1 MTNFF
6 IAYISPNNATRTVA
20 QELENRLS
28 QSGRDVTMLD
38 LADPAAKDA
47 FLEKLQASQ
56 EACLLIGSPVYRDMA
71 VPPVMAFIDELPKK
85 EKLWT
90 VPFVT
95 WGLASSGVA
104 LLQMANVLIA
114 KGYDLAG
121 AAKVAA
127 VHSMML
133 HANTPAGAGHP
144 DEADKQ
150 KVRDL
155 ADSLLEKLTPLDPAA
170 LNYQPDHLAKEHK
183 AKLEKPWMVIPK
195 TIVEDVCTQCGVC
208 EEECPVAA
216 VTLEPFPQFGNTC
229 FDCFN
234 CVRLCP
240 EDAIQSSVP
249 IKMIEEMILE
259 RVNNIA
265 ERPLTQI
272 F

>member
-1 MTNFF
+1 MTEFF
-6 IAYISPNNATRTVA
+6 IVYISPNNATRTVA
-20 QELENRLS
+20 LELQNRLS
-28 QSGRDVTMLD
+28 QDGRHVAMLD
-38 LADPAAKDA
+38 LAEPGAKGA
-47 FLEKLQASQ
+47 FLEKLQASP

-85 EKLWT
+85 DKLWT

-95 WGLASSGVA
+95 WGMACSGVA
-104 LLQMANVLIA
+104 LWQMANALIA
-114 KGYDLAG
+114 KGCDLVG

-133 HANTPAGAGHP
+133 QTHAPAGAGHP
-144 DEADKQ
+144 DEEDKQ
-150 KVRDL
+150 IIRDL
-155 ADSLLEKLTPLDPAA
+155 ADSLLEKLTPLDPAV
-170 LNYQPDHLAKEHK
+170 LNYQPHHLAEEFK
-183 AKLEKPWMVIPK
+183 AKLEKPWLIIPK
-195 TIVEDVCTQCGVC
+195 TILEDACTQCGVC

-216 VTLEPFPQFGNTC
+216 VTLDPFPQFGNTC

-249 IKMIEEMILE
+249 IKMIAEMILE